1 MMCQVRHGR
10 KASKAGDQGTAM
22 ILVVKGAPLPIM
34 KAQSG
39 CNKPPKWRPANDNKI
54 VWSSIPGCQSAA
66 CISAPFPETF
76 NFAPTQNSMQSFL
89 HNLHFRLLLHFR
101 CISGVRTT
109 KTWAIPI
116 SEWSSGSIADVRVA
130 ILMQFLCARFR
141 LPIFYLT
148 PPFRCLFSSFSAI
161 YFLSCAI
168 IAVCLSLD
176 CSLWPGEMAAGSC
189 ILWSGSQVCR
199 ERKNSV
205 VFRFSLGLLGALAC
219 LIASFIT
226 WRKRD

>member
-148 PPFRCLFSSFSAI
+148 PVSLPFLFFLCHLLFIVCHNSS
-161 YFLSCAI
+161 
-168 IAVCLSLD
+168 LSLPR
-176 CSLWPGEMAAGSC
+176 LQFVARGNGSRV
-189 ILWSGSQVCR
+189 LHPV
-199 ERKNSV
+199 ERKS
-205 VFRFSLGLLGALAC
+205 GM
-219 LIASFIT
+219 
-226 WRKRD
+226 